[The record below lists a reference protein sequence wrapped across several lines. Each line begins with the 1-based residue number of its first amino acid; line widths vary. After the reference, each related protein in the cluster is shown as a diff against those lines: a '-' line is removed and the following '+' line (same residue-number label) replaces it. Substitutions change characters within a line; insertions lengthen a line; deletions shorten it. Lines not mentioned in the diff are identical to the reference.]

1 MEENLNPTPIIGY
14 TPFHRLGGRLP
25 ESWMLHTDR
34 PKVGSSSD
42 YITWLTRRCAMPNII
57 RMWFTILTKIIEFLI
72 IIIIV
77 LISLAYL
84 TLIERKVMGI
94 MQRRKGPNVVG
105 ILGLLQ
111 PLIS

>member
-1 MEENLNPTPIIGY
+1 MI
-14 TPFHRLGGRLP
+14 
-25 ESWMLHTDR
+25 
-34 PKVGSSSD
+34 
-42 YITWLTRRCAMPNII
+42 
-57 RMWFTILTKIIEFLI
+57 WFTIITKLIDFLI
-72 IIIIV
+72 IIVIV

-111 PLIS
+111 PFNVSGISYLLWKIRLYAEIFISYYLFFL

>member
-1 MEENLNPTPIIGY
+1 MIL
-14 TPFHRLGGRLP
+14 F
-25 ESWMLHTDR
+25 S
-34 PKVGSSSD
+34 
-42 YITWLTRRCAMPNII
+42 
-57 RMWFTILTKIIEFLI
+57 ILTKFIDFLI
-72 IIIIV
+72 IIVIV

-111 PLIS
+111 PLIASGHL

>member
-1 MEENLNPTPIIGY
+1 M
-14 TPFHRLGGRLP
+14 F
-25 ESWMLHTDR
+25 
-34 PKVGSSSD
+34 
-42 YITWLTRRCAMPNII
+42 
-57 RMWFTILTKIIEFLI
+57 WFSLFTKLIDFI
-72 IIIIV
+72 IIIVIV

-111 PLIS
+111 PLM

>member
-1 MEENLNPTPIIGY
+1 M
-14 TPFHRLGGRLP
+14 F
-25 ESWMLHTDR
+25 
-34 PKVGSSSD
+34 
-42 YITWLTRRCAMPNII
+42 
-57 RMWFTILTKIIEFLI
+57 WFSLFTKLIDFLI
-72 IIIIV
+72 IIVIV

-111 PLIS
+111 PLM

>member
-1 MEENLNPTPIIGY
+1 MI
-14 TPFHRLGGRLP
+14 
-25 ESWMLHTDR
+25 
-34 PKVGSSSD
+34 
-42 YITWLTRRCAMPNII
+42 
-57 RMWFTILTKIIEFLI
+57 WFSILTKLIDFI
-72 IIIIV
+72 IIIVIV

-111 PLIS
+111 PFVQVAYLFCYENKTICGNIHLSLRPSF

>member
-1 MEENLNPTPIIGY
+1 MI
-14 TPFHRLGGRLP
+14 
-25 ESWMLHTDR
+25 
-34 PKVGSSSD
+34 
-42 YITWLTRRCAMPNII
+42 
-57 RMWFTILTKIIEFLI
+57 WFTIITKLIDFLI
-72 IIIIV
+72 IIVIV

-111 PLIS
+111 PFNVSGISNLL

>member
-1 MEENLNPTPIIGY
+1 
-14 TPFHRLGGRLP
+14 
-25 ESWMLHTDR
+25 
-34 PKVGSSSD
+34 
-42 YITWLTRRCAMPNII
+42 
-57 RMWFTILTKIIEFLI
+57 MWFITLTKLLDFLI

-105 ILGLLQ
+105 PFGLLQ
-111 PLIS
+111 PF

>member
-1 MEENLNPTPIIGY
+1 MI
-14 TPFHRLGGRLP
+14 
-25 ESWMLHTDR
+25 
-34 PKVGSSSD
+34 
-42 YITWLTRRCAMPNII
+42 
-57 RMWFTILTKIIEFLI
+57 WFTIITKLIDFLI
-72 IIIIV
+72 IIVIV

-111 PLIS
+111 PLM

>member
-1 MEENLNPTPIIGY
+1 MI
-14 TPFHRLGGRLP
+14 
-25 ESWMLHTDR
+25 
-34 PKVGSSSD
+34 
-42 YITWLTRRCAMPNII
+42 
-57 RMWFTILTKIIEFLI
+57 WFTIITKLIDFLI
-72 IIIIV
+72 IIVIV

-111 PLIS
+111 PFNVSGISYLL

>member
-1 MEENLNPTPIIGY
+1 MI
-14 TPFHRLGGRLP
+14 
-25 ESWMLHTDR
+25 
-34 PKVGSSSD
+34 
-42 YITWLTRRCAMPNII
+42 
-57 RMWFTILTKIIEFLI
+57 WFSILTKLIDFI
-72 IIIIV
+72 IIIVIV

-111 PLIS
+111 PLNASGILIQYEKIRLYAEKFKLN

>member
-1 MEENLNPTPIIGY
+1 M
-14 TPFHRLGGRLP
+14 
-25 ESWMLHTDR
+25 S
-34 PKVGSSSD
+34 K
-42 YITWLTRRCAMPNII
+42 
-57 RMWFTILTKIIEFLI
+57 ILDFLI

-111 PLIS
+111 PLNVSGISLMIFKIRIYAENLIKF

>member
-1 MEENLNPTPIIGY
+1 MIL
-14 TPFHRLGGRLP
+14 F
-25 ESWMLHTDR
+25 S
-34 PKVGSSSD
+34 
-42 YITWLTRRCAMPNII
+42 
-57 RMWFTILTKIIEFLI
+57 ILTKLIDFI
-72 IIIIV
+72 IIIVVV

-111 PLIS
+111 PLNASGISE

>member
-1 MEENLNPTPIIGY
+1 MIV
-14 TPFHRLGGRLP
+14 F
-25 ESWMLHTDR
+25 
-34 PKVGSSSD
+34 PK
-42 YITWLTRRCAMPNII
+42 L
-57 RMWFTILTKIIEFLI
+57 IEFI
-72 IIIIV
+72 IIIVIV

-111 PLIS
+111 PLNTSGT

>member
-1 MEENLNPTPIIGY
+1 MIL
-14 TPFHRLGGRLP
+14 F
-25 ESWMLHTDR
+25 S
-34 PKVGSSSD
+34 
-42 YITWLTRRCAMPNII
+42 
-57 RMWFTILTKIIEFLI
+57 ILTKLIDFI
-72 IIIIV
+72 IIIVVV

-111 PLIS
+111 PLNASGIS